1 MSHRPL
7 KWIALLPLLAAL
19 SACSTNHFLVKK
31 ADMEAANQCLL
42 AQQQRDLTVEQQQ
55 QQIAETLALLQKT
68 MELQQQGDSALRD
81 FMEVARQGL
90 ENDKAGARC
99 QQGSTS
105 RLALPSPGSA
115 MDKKVVGAKER
126 VLLTDLGIIMQSR
139 VDTGAT
145 TSSLDAREI
154 EIFERN
160 GEEWVRF
167 KIHDPD
173 LDQLVELERPR
184 SRKVRIIQSNGED
197 PERRPVVEMRITMG
211 SLTQVA
217 EFTLSDRSHMEFPL
231 LIGRNVLRDVMLVDV
246 ARNNI
251 TEPKPPKP
259 SESDKSSD
267 E

>member
-7 KWIALLPLLAAL
+7 KWIRLLPLLAAL
-19 SACSTNHFLVKK
+19 TACSANHVLVKK
-31 ADMEAANQCLL
+31 TDMEAANQCLL
-42 AQQQRDLTVEQQQ
+42 AQQQRDLTLVQQQ
-55 QQIAETLALLQKT
+55 QKFTETLALLHKSI
-68 MELQQQGDSALRD
+68 ELQQQDNSELRD
-81 FMEVARQGL
+81 FVEAAREKRDG
-90 ENDKAGARC
+90 DAPASDC
-99 QQGSTS
+99 SP
-105 RLALPSPGSA
+105 RLTLPVPGDA

-126 VLLTDLGIIMQSR
+126 VMLTDLGIVLQSR

-145 TSSLDAREI
+145 TSSLDARDVEV
-154 EIFERN
+154 FERN

-167 KIHDPD
+167 KLHDPD

-246 ARNNI
+246 ARDNI
-251 TEPKPPKP
+251 TEPTPP
-259 SESDKSSD
+259 KSSD
-267 E
+267 SDKGS